1 MPSRVSPDYGDII
14 QFIFEN
20 GDKMPEG
27 FYIEIMDLIKKYY
40 LENYFQNFDK
50 IHTLIENNKNVVDKR
65 ILKVL
70 SKTFKQKRKIQLNC
84 PVLLVTFTIIILIVG
99 PFVFALVL
107 SINKR

>member
-1 MPSRVSPDYGDII
+1 MTTTVYPEYTDII

-40 LENYFQNFDK
+40 FERRGENFIK
-50 IHTLIENNKNVVDKR
+50 IHDLIENNKNVLDKN

-70 SKTFKQKRKIQLNC
+70 SKRFTKKQTYPSKYFPCICSLC
-84 PVLLVTFTIIILIVG
+84 IIILIIFSFM
-99 PFVFALVL
+99 FVIIW
-107 SINKR
+107 SIAKH

>member
-1 MPSRVSPDYGDII
+1 
-14 QFIFEN
+14 
-20 GDKMPEG
+20 MPEG

-40 LENYFQNFDK
+40 LENYFQNFEK

-70 SKTFKQKRKIQLNC
+70 SKTFKQKRKIQLNLN
-84 PVLLVTFTIIILIVG
+84 VLLVTPTIIILIVG
-99 PFVFALVL
+99 PFIFALVL